1 MSGTVGS
8 TSTAQAAANA
18 AQQASSAPGIASDFN
33 TFLTLL
39 TTQLKNQS
47 PTDPLDANQMMAQL
61 TQFASVE
68 QQVNMN
74 QNLQQLISL
83 QQVNGLTAAADLVG
97 HRVEV
102 QSSSLSLQQGSAEL
116 RLPARGAASTA
127 VVTISDG
134 TGRVVRRAEV
144 PLTQGTQAWTWD
156 GRNDAGI
163 QQADGAYS
171 VAVAGVGSDGKP
183 TSQAQ
188 AFTVIGTATGA
199 SRSGSNIVLSMGS
212 LTVPYD
218 QLRAIVQ

>member
-1 MSGTVGS
+1 MSGTVGT

-18 AQQASSAPGIASDFN
+18 AQQASSTPGIASDFN

-102 QSSSLSLQQGSAEL
+102 QSDSLSLQQGSAEL
-116 RLPARGAASTA
+116 RLPARGAAATA
-127 VVTISDG
+127 RVTITDSSG
-134 TGRVVRRAEV
+134 NAVRTVDV
-144 PLTQGTQAWTWD
+144 PLTQGTRSWTWD

-163 QQADGAYS
+163 QLADGSYR
-171 VAVAGVGSDGKP
+171 VAVAGIGSDGKP
-183 TSQAQ
+183 TNQAQ
-188 AFTVIGTATGA
+188 SFTVVGTATGA
-199 SRSGSNIVLSMGS
+199 SRSGNNIVLSLGS
-212 LTVPYD
+212 LTIPYD